1 MDNRRFAAELYQFLK
16 NNDSLGHFEGISAE
30 DGISELEEYLSDL
43 DMVKETIKDIEEI
56 ADSFDDHEFYVTD
69 VKPLLKG
76 LRTVQEKLEAEQSRR
91 MVADTGYEVRQSIQI
106 GNREILMTENLKAE
120 DGNFYMKAEYTQNGL
135 IGQYSQVLVG
145 SDYLEIMR
153 EFTKSLH
160 GQIEKVA
167 SEIGKAAYQ
176 PEPITAKECHPN
188 DYGQSLVGKVV
199 AIKAE
204 ALRPEYRRGDMQ
216 LVLVDGGN
224 GANANARGN
233 AVFCTHLNDG
243 SRTRF
248 ERYDVQGEIKELPA
262 WAATRLDAINAE
274 REAAKQPP
282 PESAPQE
289 KVAGYA
295 ISERVKVGKKTFV
308 LAENPKAVSPFVTWQ
323 QLEGRSGYDLGHYFS
338 DRDKALA
345 DLHTRADRERESTSP
360 VKAPKPRNRDDA
372 R

>member
-1 MDNRRFAAELYQFLK
+1 MDNRTFAADLYEFLK
-16 NNDSLGHFEGISAE
+16 NNDSHGHFEDIPAE
-30 DGISELEEYLSDL
+30 DGISELESYLSDL
-43 DMVKETIKDIEEI
+43 EMVKETIRDIEGI
-56 ADSFDDHEFYVTD
+56 ADAFDDHEVYVTE
-69 VKPLLKG
+69 VRPLLKG

-91 MVADTGYEVRQSIQI
+91 MVADTGYEVKQSIRI
-106 GNREILMTENLKAE
+106 GNREILMAENLKVE

-135 IGQYSQVLVG
+135 IGEYSQVGVD
-145 SDYLEIMR
+145 SDYLEIMW
-153 EFTKSLH
+153 EFAKSLY

-176 PEPITAKECHPN
+176 SGPITAKECHPN
-188 DYGQSLVGKVV
+188 DYGQSIVGKVV

-204 ALRPEYRRGDMQ
+204 TLRPEYRRGDMQ

-224 GANANARGN
+224 GANANAHGN

-248 ERYDVQGEIKELPA
+248 ERYDVQGEMKELPA
-262 WAATRLDAINAE
+262 WAAARLDAISAE
-274 REAAKQPP
+274 REAAKQPS

-308 LAENPKAVSPFVTWQ
+308 LGENPKAVSPFVTWQ

-338 DRDKALA
+338 NRDKALD
-345 DLHTRADRERESTSP
+345 DLHTRADREREDISP
-360 VKAPKPRNRDDA
+360 IKAVKPKNRDDA

>member
-1 MDNRRFAAELYQFLK
+1 MDNRTFAAELYQFLK
-16 NNDSLGHFEGISAE
+16 DNDSLGHYEDIPAE

-43 DMVKETIKDIEEI
+43 DMVKETIRDIEEI
-56 ADSFDDHEFYVTD
+56 ADSFDDHEVYVTD
-69 VKPLLKG
+69 VKPLLNG

-91 MVADTGYEVRQSIQI
+91 MVADTGYEVRQSIRI
-106 GNREILMTENLKAE
+106 GNRELLMAENPKAE
-120 DGNFYMKAEYTQNGL
+120 DGNFYMKAEYTENGL
-135 IGQYSQVLVG
+135 IGEYSQVVVD
-145 SDYLEIMR
+145 SDYLEILR
-153 EFTKSLH
+153 EFARGLH
-160 GQIEKVA
+160 NQIEKVA

-176 PEPITAKECHPN
+176 SEPITARECHPN
-188 DYGQSLVGKVV
+188 DYSQSIVGKVV

-204 ALRPEYRRGDMQ
+204 AFRPEYRRGDMQ

-248 ERYDVQGEIKELPA
+248 ERYDVQGEMKELPQ
-262 WAATRLDAINAE
+262 WAAARLDAISAE
-274 REAAKQPP
+274 RDAAKQPP
-282 PESAPQE
+282 SESAPQE

-308 LAENPKAVSPFVTWQ
+308 LAENPNAVSPFVTWQ

-360 VKAPKPRNRDDA
+360 VKSPKPRNRDDA

>member
-1 MDNRRFAAELYQFLK
+1 MDNRTFAAELYQFLK
-16 NNDSLGHFEGISAE
+16 DNDSLGHFEGIPTE

-43 DMVKETIKDIEEI
+43 DMVKETIRDIEEI
-56 ADSFDDHEFYVTD
+56 ADSFDDHEAYVND

-76 LRTVQEKLEAEQSRR
+76 LRAVQKNLEVEQSRR
-91 MVADTGYEVRQSIQI
+91 MVADTGYEVRQSIRI
-106 GNREILMTENLKAE
+106 GNRELLMAENLKVE
-120 DGNFYMKAEYTQNGL
+120 DGSFYMKAEYTENGL
-135 IGQYSQVLVG
+135 IGEYSQVVVD
-145 SDYLEIMR
+145 SDYLEILR
-153 EFTKSLH
+153 EFARGLH
-160 GQIEKVA
+160 NQIEKVA

-176 PEPITAKECHPN
+176 PEPITARECHPN
-188 DYGQSLVGKVV
+188 DYSQSIVGKVV

-204 ALRPEYRRGDMQ
+204 TLRPEYRRGDMQ

-243 SRTRF
+243 TRTRF
-248 ERYDVQGEIKELPA
+248 ERYDVQGEMKELPP
-262 WAATRLDAINAE
+262 WAAARLDAISAE
-274 REAAKQPP
+274 RDAAKQPP

-295 ISERVKVGKKTFV
+295 ISERVKVGKKAFV
-308 LAENPKAVSPFVTWQ
+308 LAENSKAVSPFVTWQ

-345 DLHTRADRERESTSP
+345 DLHTRADRERESISP

>member
-1 MDNRRFAAELYQFLK
+1 MDNRTFAKDLYKFLK
-16 NNDSLGHFEGISAE
+16 DNDSLGHFGDIPAE

-56 ADSFDDHEFYVTD
+56 ADSFDDHDVYVTE

-76 LRTVQEKLEAEQSRR
+76 LRTVQEKLEAEQSKR
-91 MVADTGYEVRQSIQI
+91 MVADTGYEVKQSIQI
-106 GNREILMTENLKAE
+106 GNQEILMAENLKAE
-120 DGNFYMKAEYTQNGL
+120 DGNFYMKAEYTENGL
-135 IGQYSQVLVG
+135 IGEYSQVAVD

-176 PEPITAKECHPN
+176 SEPITAKECHPN
-188 DYGQSLVGKVV
+188 DYSQSIVGKVV

-204 ALRPEYRRGDMQ
+204 ALRPEYRRGDRQ
-216 LVLVDGGN
+216 LILVDGGN

-248 ERYDVQGEIKELPA
+248 ERYDVQGEMKELPA
-262 WAATRLDAINAE
+262 WAAARLDAINAE
-274 REAAKQPP
+274 REAARHPIPK
-282 PESAPQE
+282 SAPQE
-289 KVAGYA
+289 TVAGYT
-295 ISERVKVGKKTFV
+295 ITERVNVGKKTFV
-308 LAENPKAVSPFVTWQ
+308 LGHNPKAVSPFVTWQ

-338 DRDKALA
+338 DRDRALA
-345 DLHTRADRERESTSP
+345 DLHTRADSEREATSP
-360 VKAPKPRNRDDA
+360 VKARNPKNRDDA

>member
-1 MDNRRFAAELYQFLK
+1 MDNRKFAATLYNFLK
-16 NNDSLGHFEGISAE
+16 ENDPHGYYTNTPAE
-30 DGISELEEYLSDL
+30 DAIAELESYLSDPE
-43 DMVKETIKDIEEI
+43 MVKETIKDIEEI
-56 ADSFDDHEFYVTD
+56 ADSFDGHEVYVND

-76 LRTVQEKLEAEQSRR
+76 LRAVQEKLEAEQGRR
-91 MVADTGYEVRQSIQI
+91 MVADTGYEVRQSIRI
-106 GNREILMTENLKAE
+106 GNCELLMAENPKTE
-120 DGNFYMKAEYTQNGL
+120 DGNFYMKAEYTENGL
-135 IGQYSQVLVG
+135 IGEYSRVVVD
-145 SDYLEIMR
+145 SDYLEIMW
-153 EFTKSLH
+153 EFAKSLH

-167 SEIGKAAYQ
+167 SEIDKAAYQ
-176 PEPITAKECHPN
+176 SEPITAKECHPN
-188 DYGQSLVGKVV
+188 DYSQSIVGKVV

-248 ERYDVQGEIKELPA
+248 ERYDVQGKIKELPA
-262 WAATRLDAINAE
+262 WAAVRLDAISAE
-274 REAAKQPP
+274 REATKQPP
-282 PESAPQE
+282 SESASQE

-295 ISERVKVGKKTFV
+295 ISERLKVGKKTFV
-308 LAENPKAVSPFVTWQ
+308 LAENSKAVSPFVTWQ
-323 QLEGRSGYDLGHYFS
+323 QFEGRSGYDLGHYFS